1 MKAAVAGTAMIL
13 WAATGPAA
21 AQDGAFR
28 RVLECKNDGARVELY
43 LPESI
48 VSGLGIANVR
58 LARPARGYYAID
70 KSIFAML
77 VDDRIVVKLPAGRVM
92 QLISAGDGVPFDAGK
107 GKPLEPVRV
116 SLTTDKKGVVVNQY
130 TRKLPPTT
138 VPVAGGKVSF
148 DKRFAEDMVCKPFN
162 GE

>member
-1 MKAAVAGTAMIL
+1 MKTPIAAAALVL
-13 WAATGPAA
+13 WAAAGPAA

-43 LPESI
+43 LPEAI

-58 LARPARGYYAID
+58 LAQPARGYYALD
-70 KSIFAML
+70 LS
-77 VDDRIVVKLPAGRVM
+77 DY
-92 QLISAGDGVPFDAGK
+92 GK

-116 SLTTDKKGVVVNQY
+116 RLAAGGKGVVVDQH

-138 VPVAGGKVSF
+138 VPAAGGKVSF
-148 DKRFAEDMVCKPFN
+148 DRRFAEDMVCKPFN

>member
-1 MKAAVAGTAMIL
+1 MKVAIAVVSSFL
-13 WAATGPAA
+13 WAAAGQVA
-21 AQDGAFR
+21 AQEGAFR

-43 LPESI
+43 LPENI

-58 LARPARGYYAID
+58 LSQPARGYYALD
-70 KSIFAML
+70 LS
-77 VDDRIVVKLPAGRVM
+77 
-92 QLISAGDGVPFDAGK
+92 DAGK

>member
-1 MKAAVAGTAMIL
+1 MGLREKSVRELAMKAAIAGVAMIL
-13 WAATGPAA
+13 WAAAGPAV
-21 AQDGAFR
+21 AQEGSFR

-58 LARPARGYYAID
+58 LAQPARGYYALD
-70 KSIFAML
+70 LS
-77 VDDRIVVKLPAGRVM
+77 
-92 QLISAGDGVPFDAGK
+92 DAGK

-116 SLTTDKKGVVVNQY
+116 SLTTDRKGVVVNQY

>member
-1 MKAAVAGTAMIL
+1 MGLREKSVRELAMKAAIAGVAMIL
-13 WAATGPAA
+13 WAAAGPAV
-21 AQDGAFR
+21 AQEGSFR

-58 LARPARGYYAID
+58 LAQPARGYYALD
-70 KSIFAML
+70 LS
-77 VDDRIVVKLPAGRVM
+77 
-92 QLISAGDGVPFDAGK
+92 DAGK

-116 SLTTDKKGVVVNQY
+116 RMATDKKGVVVNQY

-138 VPVAGGKVSF
+138 VPLAGGKVSF
-148 DKRFAEDMVCKPFN
+148 DKRFAEDMECKPFN

>member
-1 MKAAVAGTAMIL
+1 MRAPIAVTALIL
-13 WAATGPAA
+13 WAAAGPAA
-21 AQDGAFR
+21 AQEGAFR

-43 LPESI
+43 LPEAI

-58 LARPARGYYAID
+58 LAQPSRGYYALD
-70 KSIFAML
+70 LSEY
-77 VDDRIVVKLPAGRVM
+77 
-92 QLISAGDGVPFDAGK
+92 QK

-116 SLTTDKKGVVVNQY
+116 RLAAGGRGVVVDQY

-138 VPVAGGKVSF
+138 VPTAGGKVSF
-148 DKRFAEDMVCKPFN
+148 DKRFAEDMECKPFN

>member
-1 MKAAVAGTAMIL
+1 MKAPVAGVAMVL
-13 WAATGPAA
+13 LAAGGPAA

-58 LARPARGYYAID
+58 LGQPAKGFYALD
-70 KSIFAML
+70 L
-77 VDDRIVVKLPAGRVM
+77 G
-92 QLISAGDGVPFDAGK
+92 DAGK

-116 SLTTDKKGVVVNQY
+116 RLAAGGKGVIVDQY

-148 DKRFAEDMVCKPFN
+148 DKRFAEDMDCKPFN